1 MSTNVAVWVEVFF
14 TLAIFSMIFK
24 DNPIYRFAEHLFVGL
39 AAGHAIVM
47 GVNTLRNTAW
57 NPAVQQGKAVMF
69 VPLIL
74 GLLLYTRYFK
84 SVAWLSRYPVVLMLV
99 VGSAL
104 GMRGAVQAQF
114 LDQIVAT
121 FKALTSLDAVIILV
135 GVIGTLTFFF
145 FTGSYTRLL
154 KGPLAWLPQ
163 IGRTTMMIAFGA
175 SFGNAVMGR
184 MVLLIARVKF
194 LMADWL
200 GLIK

>member
-1 MSTNVAVWVEVFF
+1 MSSSPAIWVEVFF

-24 DNPIYRFAEHLFVGL
+24 DNPVYRFAEHLFVGL

-47 GVNTLRNTAW
+47 GVNTLRSTAW
-57 NPAVQQGKAVMF
+57 NPAVQQGKVQLF

-74 GLLLYTRYFK
+74 GALLYTRYIK
-84 SVAWLSRYPVVLMLV
+84 SISWMSRYPVVLMLV

-135 GVIGTLTFFF
+135 GVIGTLAFFF
-145 FTGSYTRLL
+145 FTSSYTRLL

>member
-1 MSTNVAVWVEVFF
+1 MSTSVAIWVEVFF

-39 AAGHAIVM
+39 ASGHAIVM
-47 GVNTLRNTAW
+47 GINTLRNTAW
-57 NPAVQQGKAVMF
+57 NPAVQQGKIAMF

-74 GLLLYTRYFK
+74 GALLYTRYIK
-84 SVAWLSRYPVVLMLV
+84 SISWLSRYPVVLMLV

-114 LDQIVAT
+114 LDQIAAT
-121 FKALTSLDAVIILV
+121 FKALNSIDAVIILV

-145 FTGSYTRLL
+145 FTRSYTNLL

-194 LMADWL
+194 LMGDWL